1 MQLFCIRGYMLVST
15 FTILILLGQS
25 YSIYGERVFSD
36 HNPINR
42 RFLMDSGNES
52 GWELEEEES
61 LFYMYEL
68 DKEFWWSWPD
78 EQSNCSSNGYVG
90 HEHQALS
97 GMGLPVTPD
106 DGLFL
111 TWHFSLFSSL
121 WNRYKRSRRR
131 TYDPEKASM
140 FIVPYD
146 LGLDGYLNPATCD
159 TRRSCTRGRAEK
171 LMNIL
176 RESKYF
182 QRYEG
187 RDHVVLWSLGQYH
200 PWPRASCDTFMH
212 SFCRHCTF
220 TCYWMDPHKVDNRF
234 VSVPFPSA
242 YHYHDE
248 IKTIPWAVRPVED
261 RNLTVVYLGSTQT
274 LTPPHTKIRRA
285 MVIQCEAHASKQCRW
300 LQIKHSSK
308 DNSISKYLTIYK
320 SSIFCLSPPGDDPAR
335 KAVFDAIVSGCIPVI
350 FEVATLYN
358 QYPWHMSEEDA
369 LAISVFVPG
378 SKVRENKVEWMD
390 YLLNM
395 DMSVIRKKQEAIAR
409 IAPTLQY
416 SMPPVESLRDPTYAT
431 VWEPPFHDG
440 ADLALE
446 GMFDR
451 TAHAVRNETVGIP
464 RLIME
469 GRDWNVRYGKI
480 VAHEPGKDTRYLP
493 FSNIPYAIPGA
504 SNVVDKKAKIKHEH
518 SHQIQRRFRKGHN
531 QHQPGHAQ
539 AQGHPH
545 KEGHGKIVRPAIDP

>member
-1 MQLFCIRGYMLVST
+1 MKGLPVIFCSLVG
-15 FTILILLGQS
+15 IIC
-25 YSIYGERVFSD
+25 SIYAKQINEGVIL
-36 HNPINR
+36 PINR
-42 RFLMDSGNES
+42 NLLADGGNES
-52 GWELEEEES
+52 GWALEEEES

-68 DKEFWWSWPD
+68 DEEFWWSWPD
-78 EQSNCSSNGYVG
+78 ESSNCSKNGYVG

-97 GMGLPVTPD
+97 GMGVPVSPD

-146 LGLDGYLNPATCD
+146 LGLDGYLNPTTCE

-171 LMNIL
+171 LTKL
-176 RESKYF
+176 LGESKWF
-182 QRYEG
+182 QRHNG

-200 PWPRASCDTFMH
+200 PWPRGCDRFMH

-234 VSVPFPSA
+234 VSVPFPAA
-242 YHYHDE
+242 YHFHDD
-248 IKTIPWAVRPVED
+248 IRHIPWEVGPVEN

-285 MVIQCEAHASKQCRW
+285 MVIQCEQHASRQCRW
-300 LQIKHSSK
+300 LQIEHSSK
-308 DNSISKYLTIYK
+308 DSSISKYLTIYK
-320 SSIFCLSPPGDDPAR
+320 SSIFCLCPPGDDPAR

-358 QYPWHMSEEDA
+358 QYPWHLSEEDA

-378 SKVRENKVEWMD
+378 AKVRENKVPWMD

-395 DMSVIRKKQEAIAR
+395 DMALIRKKQEALAR

-416 SMPPVESLRDPTYAT
+416 SMPPVEDLRDPADAT

-451 TAHAVRNETVGIP
+451 TAHVVRNETVGIP

-469 GRDWNVRYGKI
+469 GRDWNFRYGQI
-480 VAHEPGKDTRYLP
+480 IAHEPGADTRYLP
-493 FSNIPYAIPGA
+493 FSNIPYAVPGA
-504 SNVVDKKAKIKHEH
+504 SNSVDKKAKIKHEH
-518 SHQIQRRFRKGHN
+518 SHKIQRRFRKGE
-531 QHQPGHAQ
+531 G
-539 AQGHPH
+539 QGQQN
-545 KEGHGKIVRPAIDP
+545 KEGSLGRPLRVAVDPSN